1 MIGSATT
8 TRRQMRMATI
18 LEAAWKLAETN
29 GIGGLSLHGLARE
42 VGIRQPSLYA
52 YFDSKNG
59 LYDAMFADG
68 NRQLLERLDA
78 LVLPA
83 DPRSAVKMFMH
94 TFVTFA
100 VEDAARCA
108 LLLQRPIPGFV
119 PSPDSYALAEVV
131 LDRVIALLRAAGLED
146 QGDID
151 CIIAMVA
158 GLIDAQISND
168 PGGDRWTRHLE
179 RLVDLHLNDTLKRRA
194 AQ

>member
-1 MIGSATT
+1 
-8 TRRQMRMATI
+8 MAAI
-18 LEAAWKLAETN
+18 LEAAWKLSGIH

-68 NRQLLERLDA
+68 NRLLLERIEQLD
-78 LVLPA
+78 LPS
-83 DPRSAVKMFMH
+83 DPKSAVKTFAR

-100 VEDAARCA
+100 VEEPARCA
-108 LLLQRPIPGFV
+108 LLLQRPIPGFE
-119 PSPDSYALAEVV
+119 PSAASYALAEEVLGRVVV
-131 LDRVIALLRAAGLED
+131 LLGAAGLDD

-151 CIIAMVA
+151 CFIAMVA

-168 PGGDRWTRHLE
+168 PCGDRWIRHLD
-179 RLVDLHLNDTLKRRA
+179 RLVDLHLDDALQRRA
-194 AQ
+194 QI

>member
-1 MIGSATT
+1 
-8 TRRQMRMATI
+8 MAAI
-18 LEAAWKLAETN
+18 LEAAWKLAGVS

-68 NRQLLERLDA
+68 NRQLLERIDQLE
-78 LVLPA
+78 LPS
-83 DPRSAVKMFMH
+83 DPKSAVKMFTH

-100 VEDAARCA
+100 VEDPARCA
-108 LLLQRPIPGFV
+108 LLLQRPIPGFE
-119 PSPDSYALAEVV
+119 PSAASYALAEEV
-131 LDRVIALLRAAGLED
+131 LGRAVALVQAAGLDD

-151 CIIAMVA
+151 CFIAMVA

-168 PGGDRWTRHLE
+168 PGGDRWTRHVD
-179 RLVDLHLNDTLKRRA
+179 RLVDLHLDDVQKRRA
-194 AQ
+194 QQ